1 MLLSTIFK
9 TVESY
14 RKYLYLILAVLVLG
28 LMVTVKL
35 QSNQLQT
42 ITLEKENAAKEASQ
56 LKTQLEREKQLNDD
70 LMKVHSAFVQESAK
84 VNSEMMALLKG
95 SEKEEESVLKEYD
108 VKPSDYTA
116 QEKPWEKRISQSRIS
131 TIWQSYC
138 LQHPNHEKCKQTEGE
153 KK

>member
-42 ITLEKENAAKEASQ
+42 VTLEKENAAKEASQ

-108 VKPSDYTA
+108 VKPSDYTT

-131 TIWQSYC
+131 SIWQSYC

>member
-1 MLLSTIFK
+1 MLLSMIFK

-14 RKYLYLILAVLVLG
+14 RKYLYLILAMLVLG

-35 QSNQLQT
+35 QSNRLQT
-42 ITLEKENAAKEASQ
+42 ITLEKEDAVKEASQ

-84 VNSEMMALLKG
+84 VNSEMIALLKG

-131 TIWQSYC
+131 SIWQSYC

>member
-28 LMVTVKL
+28 LMVTAKL

-42 ITLEKENAAKEASQ
+42 VTLEKEDAVKEASQ

-131 TIWQSYC
+131 SIWQSYC

>member
-35 QSNQLQT
+35 QSNRLQT
-42 ITLEKENAAKEASQ
+42 ITLEKEDAVKEVSQ

-70 LMKVHSAFVQESAK
+70 LMKVHSTFVQESAK
-84 VNSEMMALLKG
+84 VNSEMIALLKS

-131 TIWQSYC
+131 SIWQSYC

>member
-35 QSNQLQT
+35 QSNRLQT
-42 ITLEKENAAKEASQ
+42 VTLEKEDAVKEASQ

-131 TIWQSYC
+131 SIWQSYC

>member
-35 QSNQLQT
+35 QSNRLQT
-42 ITLEKENAAKEASQ
+42 VTLEKEDAVKEVSQ

-84 VNSEMMALLKG
+84 VNSEMMALLKS

-131 TIWQSYC
+131 SIWQSYC
-138 LQHPNHEKCKQTEGE
+138 LQHPNHEKCKPAEGE

>member
-14 RKYLYLILAVLVLG
+14 RKYLYLILAVLILG

-35 QSNQLQT
+35 QNNQLQT
-42 ITLEKENAAKEASQ
+42 ITLEKEDAVKEVSQ

-84 VNSEMMALLKG
+84 VNSEMMALLKS

-131 TIWQSYC
+131 SIWQSYC

>member
-42 ITLEKENAAKEASQ
+42 VTLEKENAAKEASQ

-70 LMKVHSAFVQESAK
+70 LVKVHSAFVQESAK
-84 VNSEMMALLKG
+84 VNSEMIALLKS

-131 TIWQSYC
+131 SIWQSYC

>member
-42 ITLEKENAAKEASQ
+42 VTLEKENAAKEVSQ

-95 SEKEEESVLKEYD
+95 SEKDEESVLKEYD

-131 TIWQSYC
+131 SIWQSYC

>member
-35 QSNQLQT
+35 QSNRLQT
-42 ITLEKENAAKEASQ
+42 ITLEKENAVKEVSQ

-84 VNSEMMALLKG
+84 VNSEMIALLKS

-131 TIWQSYC
+131 SIWQSYC

>member
-42 ITLEKENAAKEASQ
+42 VTLEKENAAKEASQ

-84 VNSEMMALLKG
+84 VNSEMMALLK
-95 SEKEEESVLKEYD
+95 SNEKEEESVLKEYD
-108 VKPSDYTA
+108 VKPSDYTV

-131 TIWQSYC
+131 SIWQSYC

>member
-14 RKYLYLILAVLVLG
+14 RKYLYLISVVLVLG

-35 QSNQLQT
+35 QSNRLQT
-42 ITLEKENAAKEASQ
+42 VTLEKEDAVKEVSQ

-84 VNSEMMALLKG
+84 VNSEMIALLKG

-131 TIWQSYC
+131 SIWQSYC

>member
-35 QSNQLQT
+35 QSNRLQT
-42 ITLEKENAAKEASQ
+42 ITLEKEDAVKEASQ

-84 VNSEMMALLKG
+84 VNSEMIALLKS

-131 TIWQSYC
+131 SIWQSYC

>member
-14 RKYLYLILAVLVLG
+14 RKYLYLILAALVLG

-35 QSNQLQT
+35 QSNRLQT
-42 ITLEKENAAKEASQ
+42 ITLEKEDAVKEASQ

-84 VNSEMMALLKG
+84 VNSEMIALLKS

-131 TIWQSYC
+131 SIWQNYC
-138 LQHPNHEKCKQTEGE
+138 LQHPNHEKCKPTEGE